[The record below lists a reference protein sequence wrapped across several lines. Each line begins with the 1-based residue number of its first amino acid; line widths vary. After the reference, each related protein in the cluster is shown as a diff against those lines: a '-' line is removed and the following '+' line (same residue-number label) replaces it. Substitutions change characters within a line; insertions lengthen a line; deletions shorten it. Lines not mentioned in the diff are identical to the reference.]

1 MESLLLTL
9 AVLACPA
16 GMGLMMWMMMGRR
29 RPAADDKQEQVD
41 ALRAEV
47 EALKANRAAH
57 GEGR

>member
-1 MESLLLTL
+1 MLTL

-16 GMGLMMWMMMGRR
+16 GMGLMMWMMMRR
-29 RPAADDKQEQVD
+29 KRPATVDKQDQVD

-57 GEGR
+57 DEG